1 MRYLPIFLSSIA
13 AIATYLPS
21 PVKAQFKPYQV
32 VSGKESIE
40 LDSDAIATL
49 ESIGLSIE
57 SIDNTAN
64 PAPGYDFA
72 WSLLPPPTKEGDR
85 GTTFQFLYDEQTDAF
100 APLSGTTEL
109 TGSFLFDVDQTKLNL
124 GSQLQL
130 GDLSVS
136 FDPNLGFVATDTAT
150 TNLPIFT
157 VNTFSVPSVNLSQQ
171 TWFLEPIDIVFTQEF
186 SDFLVAAGASQSIA
200 GLKIGEARG
209 DRNFVPVNVPKTP
222 EPVSVLA
229 ILLATGAG
237 LLITK
242 RS

>member
-1 MRYLPIFLSSIA
+1 MRYLPVLLSLA
-13 AIATYLPS
+13 TAIATSIPS

-32 VSGKESIE
+32 VSGKESIK
-40 LDSDAIATL
+40 LDPSAIATL
-49 ESIGLSIE
+49 ESIGLSVE
-57 SIDNTAN
+57 SVDNTAN

-72 WSLLPPPTKEGDR
+72 WSLLPSPSTPSDR
-85 GTTFQFLYDEQTDAF
+85 GTTFTFLYDEQTDVF

-109 TGSFLFDVDQTKLNL
+109 LGSFVFNVDQNKLNL
-124 GSQLQL
+124 DSQLQL

-136 FDPNLGFVATDTAT
+136 FDPNLGFLATDTAT

-157 VNTFSVPSVNLSQQ
+157 VNTFSAPSVNLSDR

-200 GLKIGEARG
+200 GLKLGEARG
-209 DRNFVPVNVPKTP
+209 DRNFVRIDVPKTP
-222 EPVSVLA
+222 EPASILA

-237 LLITK
+237 LIVTK
-242 RS
+242 RI